1 MLDGCELHI
10 EVSGSGSA
18 LLLLHGFT
26 GSIEAWP
33 AAALAPLAPHF
44 RLVRVDLLGH
54 GRSSHC
60 GNPARYALDE
70 QVSDLCRVL
79 DALDVESAV
88 WAGYSMGG
96 RLALGAAAL
105 RPERVRALVLES
117 ASPGLAGEVERRERA
132 RADEAWAE
140 RLLTDDLDRFVEQWM
155 AQPLFASQQ
164 ESLST
169 GLLERERE
177 RRRRND
183 PVSLAAN
190 LRGFGTGI
198 QPPLWDRLERI
209 VAPTLLLAGERDAKF
224 RDIAQRMARAMPNAR
239 TAAIAGCGHT
249 IHLESPHEWGAE
261 VLRFCADLS

>member
-1 MLDGCELHI
+1 MHDGCGLRI
-10 EVSGSGSA
+10 EVSGSGPA

-54 GRSSHC
+54 GGSSRC
-60 GNPARYALDE
+60 ADPARYALDE
-70 QVSDLCRVL
+70 QLSDLCRVL

-105 RPERVRALVLES
+105 RPDRVRALVLES
-117 ASPGLAGEVERRERA
+117 ASPGLAGEAERRERA

-155 AQPLFASQQ
+155 SQPLFASQQ
-164 ESLST
+164 ERLPAAMID
-169 GLLERERE
+169 RERE
-177 RRRRND
+177 RRLRND
-183 PVSLAAN
+183 PASLSAS

-198 QPPLWDRLERI
+198 QPSLWDRLAGI
-209 VAPTLLLAGERDAKF
+209 TAPALLLTGERDAKF
-224 RDIAQRMARAMPNAR
+224 RDIAQRMARAMPHAR
-239 TAAIAGCGHT
+239 TATIARCGHT
-249 IHLESPHEWGAE
+249 LHLESPREWGTE
-261 VLRFCADLS
+261 VLRFCTGLA